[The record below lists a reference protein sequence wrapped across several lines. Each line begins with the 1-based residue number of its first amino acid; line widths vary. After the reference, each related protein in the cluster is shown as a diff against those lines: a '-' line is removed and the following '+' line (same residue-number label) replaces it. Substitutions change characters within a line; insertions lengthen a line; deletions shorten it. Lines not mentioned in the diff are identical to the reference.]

1 MKRILIAFFLSLASM
16 AFARPDNP
24 FTVHV
29 QAENSLLEVQVDV
42 PPAHHLYAAH
52 FKVTQGGTPLSPRS
66 APAAEFIPDPTTGE
80 QTAVYAASFTAV
92 YPLAGTGA
100 VTVSYM
106 GCDDQTCFLPQSEV
120 FDIGT
125 AGVQPG
131 EVQPAAAAAPA
142 ASWDEIV
149 DQMDVKAVGVGYLGT
164 DDFLA
169 FLDQAEGAAD
179 EKSGFALFVSDPVAF
194 VGQSGIFFALIFI
207 LLGGLAL
214 NLTPCVLPMIPIN
227 LAIIGAGAQAG
238 SKRRG
243 FALGAV
249 YGLGIAL
256 VYGLLGLAVVL
267 TGSRFGTIQ
276 SSPWFSLSIA
286 VIFAVLALA
295 MFDVFHIDFSSFQS
309 TGAAPK
315 KAGRFGLAFS
325 MGAVAALLAGA
336 CVAPVVIAVL
346 LLAANLYEL
355 HPAAGLS
362 LPFLLGL
369 GMALPWPFAG
379 AGLSFLPKPG
389 AWMVRVKY
397 GMGALILLFALY
409 YAQLGIRGFGSPKAP
424 AHADGSHL
432 VIDGAT
438 NIGFAKALA
447 DARADGIPVMI
458 DFGASWCKNCEVM
471 DATTFKNETVKER
484 LAGYRF
490 IRYNAENPSDP
501 KTKAVL
507 EKFSVQGLPTYVV
520 LGEQTGEKR

>member
-1 MKRILIAFFLSLASM
+1 MKKILFVFLLSLASITY
-16 AFARPDNP
+16 A
-24 FTVHV
+24 
-29 QAENSLLEVQVDV
+29 V
-42 PPAHHLYAAH
+42 P
-52 FKVTQGGTPLSPRS
+52 VSPES
-66 APAAEFIPDPTTGE
+66 APHPIPAD
-80 QTAVYAASFTAV
+80 
-92 YPLAGTGA
+92 
-100 VTVSYM
+100 
-106 GCDDQTCFLPQSEV
+106 
-120 FDIGT
+120 
-125 AGVQPG
+125 
-131 EVQPAAAAAPA
+131 AAP
-142 ASWDEIV
+142 SWETQV

-164 DDFLA
+164 DDFLT
-169 FLDQAEGAAD
+169 FLDEAEGSGS
-179 EKSGFALFVSDPVAF
+179 EKTGFSLFVADPVAF
-194 VGQSGIFFALIFI
+194 VGQSGIAFAILFI
-207 LLGGLAL
+207 LIGGLAL

-249 YGLGIAL
+249 YGLGMAL

-267 TGSRFGTIQ
+267 SGSRFGTIQ

-309 TGAAPK
+309 TGGTSK
-315 KAGRFGLAFS
+315 KTGRFGLAFS

-346 LLAANLYEL
+346 LLATNLYGL

-397 GMGALILLFALY
+397 ALGALIVLFALY
-409 YAQLGIRGFGSPKAP
+409 YAQLGIRGFSSKAP
-424 AHADGSHL
+424 AQSDGSHL

-438 NIGFAKALA
+438 NDGFAKALA
-447 DARADGIPVMI
+447 DARADGVPVLI

-471 DATTFKNETVKER
+471 EATTFKNKTVIER

-490 IRYNAENPSDP
+490 IRYNAENPNAP

-507 EKFSVQGLPTYVV
+507 ETFSVQGLPTYVV
-520 LGEQTGEKR
+520 LGE